1 VIVVDTTV
9 LVYAKGSEHAYR
21 DPCRELIAA
30 VADGRLEA
38 TTTVEVIQ
46 EFAHVRARRRGRAD
60 AAALA
65 RDYGELLSPLLQV
78 SADSLHAGLRLFER
92 SQRLGA
98 FDAVLAAAA
107 TASGATALVS
117 VDTAFA
123 EVAGLSHVV
132 PDSDGAELLLAGSG
146 R

>member
-9 LVYAKGSEHAYR
+9 LVYAKGSEHPYR

-30 VADGRLEA
+30 VADGRLRA
-38 TTTVEVIQ
+38 TTTAEVVQ
-46 EFAHVRARRRGRAD
+46 EFAHLRARRRGRAD

-65 RDYGELLSPLLQV
+65 RDYSELLFPLLPIT
-78 SADSLHAGLRLFER
+78 AESLGDGLRLFEGAE
-92 SQRLGA
+92 RLGA

-107 TASGATALVS
+107 IAGGATALVS

-123 EVAGLSHVV
+123 EVAGLSNVI
-132 PDSDGAELLLAGSG
+132 PDARGVGLLLA